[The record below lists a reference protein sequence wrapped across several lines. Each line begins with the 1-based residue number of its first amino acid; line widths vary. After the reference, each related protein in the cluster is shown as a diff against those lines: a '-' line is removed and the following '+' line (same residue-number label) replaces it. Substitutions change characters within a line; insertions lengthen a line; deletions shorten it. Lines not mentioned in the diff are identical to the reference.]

1 MKEKYSP
8 MMMQYL
14 GIKEQNKDS
23 IVMFRL
29 GDFYEMFFDDAI
41 MVSKELELALT
52 GKNAGAKE
60 RVPMCGVPFHSASGY
75 IQRLVDNGHKVA
87 IVEQLTDPGKK
98 GIVERG
104 VVQIVTPGTI
114 FDESL
119 TQNRNNYIACMM
131 TFDFVYTLAFCDITT
146 GEFQVVNI
154 DKQDNILNN
163 QLATMEIKEI
173 VVESNCTYSF
183 HEGIMVSR
191 YDNETFNEKYQ
202 DIFKNI
208 KDLKQIKLS
217 VERWDTKQKD
227 FSVQAVRFGTGSGCV
242 SEFGQNWEFISY
254 KENLQTVQKKNPS
267 YFVELT
273 DYLDENHT
281 KYKAARYFKNNN
293 SYVLYERSEKGKKHN
308 YLCLENQML
317 TLEYPKYMIENQK
330 YISFPYPSCKSLS
343 DFKIEESWE
352 KNEDFYEKEFWQLYS
367 YEDLKAFY
375 QNFEKGTAECSD
387 KTQTILVKAMEHD
400 YDNKTS
406 DASVLLDFKNHNFIV
421 KNPQGKKIFDKN
433 DVWKA
438 YEKQYTSAGKF
449 GSKEFFYNKSSVNIL
464 CVEKGKRTVCIENQD
479 VRDTLFEDLGW
490 NCVGTSMDMKVSPKS
505 NSKNIYLD
513 VTLHMEEDGKWDN
526 HAVLKLDKDGKFVE
540 CK

>member
-1 MKEKYSP
+1 MRKEILLACACVLCLSACGTGTKEQSKNPQKVLEVGAETTPKSVEATSSP
-8 MMMQYL
+8 MVQK
-14 GIKEQNKDS
+14 IKNTS
-23 IVMFRL
+23 
-29 GDFYEMFFDDAI
+29 
-41 MVSKELELALT
+41 
-52 GKNAGAKE
+52 GKREN
-60 RVPMCGVPFHSASGY
+60 P
-75 IQRLVDNGHKVA
+75 
-87 IVEQLTDPGKK
+87 
-98 GIVERG
+98 
-104 VVQIVTPGTI
+104 
-114 FDESL
+114 
-119 TQNRNNYIACMM
+119 
-131 TFDFVYTLAFCDITT
+131 
-146 GEFQVVNI
+146 
-154 DKQDNILNN
+154 
-163 QLATMEIKEI
+163 
-173 VVESNCTYSF
+173 
-183 HEGIMVSR
+183 
-191 YDNETFNEKYQ
+191 
-202 DIFKNI
+202 

-227 FSVQAVRFGTGSGCV
+227 FSIQAVRFGTGSGCV

-254 KENLQTVQKKNPS
+254 KENLKTVQKKNPS

-293 SYVLYERSEKGKKHN
+293 SYVLYERSEKGKKHK

-317 TLEYPKYMIENQK
+317 TLEYPKYMNENQK

-526 HAVLKLDKDGKFVE
+526 HAVLKLDKEGKFVE

>member
-1 MKEKYSP
+1 M
-8 MMMQYL
+8 
-14 GIKEQNKDS
+14 
-23 IVMFRL
+23 R
-29 GDFYEMFFDDAI
+29 
-41 MVSKELELALT
+41 
-52 GKNAGAKE
+52 
-60 RVPMCGVPFHSASGY
+60 
-75 IQRLVDNGHKVA
+75 
-87 IVEQLTDPGKK
+87 
-98 GIVERG
+98 
-104 VVQIVTPGTI
+104 
-114 FDESL
+114 
-119 TQNRNNYIACMM
+119 
-131 TFDFVYTLAFCDITT
+131 
-146 GEFQVVNI
+146 
-154 DKQDNILNN
+154 
-163 QLATMEIKEI
+163 KEI
-173 VVESNCTYSF
+173 LLACACVLCLSACGTGANKQSKNPQKALEVGVEATPKSVEATS
-183 HEGIMVSR
+183 IPTVQ
-191 YDNETFNEKYQ
+191 KV
-202 DIFKNI
+202 KNTSGKRENP

-317 TLEYPKYMIENQK
+317 TLEYPKYMNENQK

>member
-1 MKEKYSP
+1 MRKGILLACACVLCLSACGTGTKEQSKNPQKALEVGVETTPKSVEATSSP
-8 MMMQYL
+8 MVQK
-14 GIKEQNKDS
+14 IKNTS
-23 IVMFRL
+23 
-29 GDFYEMFFDDAI
+29 
-41 MVSKELELALT
+41 
-52 GKNAGAKE
+52 GKREN
-60 RVPMCGVPFHSASGY
+60 P
-75 IQRLVDNGHKVA
+75 
-87 IVEQLTDPGKK
+87 
-98 GIVERG
+98 
-104 VVQIVTPGTI
+104 
-114 FDESL
+114 
-119 TQNRNNYIACMM
+119 
-131 TFDFVYTLAFCDITT
+131 
-146 GEFQVVNI
+146 
-154 DKQDNILNN
+154 
-163 QLATMEIKEI
+163 
-173 VVESNCTYSF
+173 
-183 HEGIMVSR
+183 
-191 YDNETFNEKYQ
+191 
-202 DIFKNI
+202 

-293 SYVLYERSEKGKKHN
+293 SYVLYKRSEKGKKHN

>member
-1 MKEKYSP
+1 MRKEILLACACVLCLSACGTGTKEQSKNLQKVLEVGAETTPKSVEATSSP
-8 MMMQYL
+8 MVQK
-14 GIKEQNKDS
+14 IKNTS
-23 IVMFRL
+23 
-29 GDFYEMFFDDAI
+29 
-41 MVSKELELALT
+41 
-52 GKNAGAKE
+52 GKREN
-60 RVPMCGVPFHSASGY
+60 P
-75 IQRLVDNGHKVA
+75 
-87 IVEQLTDPGKK
+87 
-98 GIVERG
+98 
-104 VVQIVTPGTI
+104 
-114 FDESL
+114 
-119 TQNRNNYIACMM
+119 
-131 TFDFVYTLAFCDITT
+131 
-146 GEFQVVNI
+146 
-154 DKQDNILNN
+154 
-163 QLATMEIKEI
+163 
-173 VVESNCTYSF
+173 
-183 HEGIMVSR
+183 
-191 YDNETFNEKYQ
+191 
-202 DIFKNI
+202 

-254 KENLQTVQKKNPS
+254 KENLKTVQKKNPS

-293 SYVLYERSEKGKKHN
+293 SYVLYERSEKGKKHK

-317 TLEYPKYMIENQK
+317 TLEYPKYMNENQK

-367 YEDLKAFY
+367 YADLKVFY

-387 KTQTILVKAMEHD
+387 RTQTILVKAMEHD

>member
-1 MKEKYSP
+1 MRKEILLACACVLCLSACGTGTKEQSKNPQKAMEVGAETTPKSVEATSSP
-8 MMMQYL
+8 MVQK
-14 GIKEQNKDS
+14 IKNTS
-23 IVMFRL
+23 
-29 GDFYEMFFDDAI
+29 
-41 MVSKELELALT
+41 
-52 GKNAGAKE
+52 GKREN
-60 RVPMCGVPFHSASGY
+60 P
-75 IQRLVDNGHKVA
+75 
-87 IVEQLTDPGKK
+87 
-98 GIVERG
+98 
-104 VVQIVTPGTI
+104 
-114 FDESL
+114 
-119 TQNRNNYIACMM
+119 
-131 TFDFVYTLAFCDITT
+131 
-146 GEFQVVNI
+146 
-154 DKQDNILNN
+154 
-163 QLATMEIKEI
+163 
-173 VVESNCTYSF
+173 
-183 HEGIMVSR
+183 
-191 YDNETFNEKYQ
+191 
-202 DIFKNI
+202 

-254 KENLQTVQKKNPS
+254 KENLKTVQKKNPS

-317 TLEYPKYMIENQK
+317 TLEYPKYMNENQK

-387 KTQTILVKAMEHD
+387 KTQTILVEAMEHD

>member
-1 MKEKYSP
+1 MRKEILLACACVLCLSAC
-8 MMMQYL
+8 
-14 GIKEQNKDS
+14 GTGANKQS
-23 IVMFRL
+23 KNPQ
-29 GDFYEMFFDDAI
+29 
-41 MVSKELELALT
+41 KELEVGAET
-52 GKNAGAKE
+52 TPKSVEATSSPMVQKIKNTSGKREN
-60 RVPMCGVPFHSASGY
+60 P
-75 IQRLVDNGHKVA
+75 
-87 IVEQLTDPGKK
+87 
-98 GIVERG
+98 
-104 VVQIVTPGTI
+104 
-114 FDESL
+114 
-119 TQNRNNYIACMM
+119 
-131 TFDFVYTLAFCDITT
+131 
-146 GEFQVVNI
+146 
-154 DKQDNILNN
+154 
-163 QLATMEIKEI
+163 
-173 VVESNCTYSF
+173 
-183 HEGIMVSR
+183 
-191 YDNETFNEKYQ
+191 
-202 DIFKNI
+202 

-254 KENLQTVQKKNPS
+254 KENLKTVQKKNPS

-317 TLEYPKYMIENQK
+317 TLEYPKYMNENQK

-433 DVWKA
+433 DVWKV

-449 GSKEFFYNKSSVNIL
+449 GSKEFFYNKSSVNLL

>member
-1 MKEKYSP
+1 MRKGILLACACVLCLSACGTGTKEQSKNPQKALEVGVETTPKSVEATSSP
-8 MMMQYL
+8 MVQK
-14 GIKEQNKDS
+14 IKNTS
-23 IVMFRL
+23 
-29 GDFYEMFFDDAI
+29 
-41 MVSKELELALT
+41 
-52 GKNAGAKE
+52 GKREN
-60 RVPMCGVPFHSASGY
+60 P
-75 IQRLVDNGHKVA
+75 
-87 IVEQLTDPGKK
+87 
-98 GIVERG
+98 
-104 VVQIVTPGTI
+104 
-114 FDESL
+114 
-119 TQNRNNYIACMM
+119 
-131 TFDFVYTLAFCDITT
+131 
-146 GEFQVVNI
+146 
-154 DKQDNILNN
+154 
-163 QLATMEIKEI
+163 
-173 VVESNCTYSF
+173 
-183 HEGIMVSR
+183 
-191 YDNETFNEKYQ
+191 
-202 DIFKNI
+202 

-281 KYKAARYFKNNN
+281 KYKAARYFKNND

>member
-1 MKEKYSP
+1 MRKGILLACACVLCLSACGTGTKEQSKNPQKALEVGVETTPKSVEATSSP
-8 MMMQYL
+8 MVQK
-14 GIKEQNKDS
+14 IKNTS
-23 IVMFRL
+23 
-29 GDFYEMFFDDAI
+29 
-41 MVSKELELALT
+41 
-52 GKNAGAKE
+52 GKREN
-60 RVPMCGVPFHSASGY
+60 P
-75 IQRLVDNGHKVA
+75 
-87 IVEQLTDPGKK
+87 
-98 GIVERG
+98 
-104 VVQIVTPGTI
+104 
-114 FDESL
+114 
-119 TQNRNNYIACMM
+119 
-131 TFDFVYTLAFCDITT
+131 
-146 GEFQVVNI
+146 
-154 DKQDNILNN
+154 
-163 QLATMEIKEI
+163 
-173 VVESNCTYSF
+173 
-183 HEGIMVSR
+183 
-191 YDNETFNEKYQ
+191 
-202 DIFKNI
+202 

-330 YISFPYPSCKSLS
+330 YISFPYPLCKSLS

-526 HAVLKLDKDGKFVE
+526 HAVLKFDKDGKFVE

>member
-1 MKEKYSP
+1 MRKEILLACACVLWLSACGTGTKEQSKNPQKVLEVGAETTPKSVEATSSP
-8 MMMQYL
+8 MA
-14 GIKEQNKDS
+14 KNTS
-23 IVMFRL
+23 
-29 GDFYEMFFDDAI
+29 
-41 MVSKELELALT
+41 
-52 GKNAGAKE
+52 GKREN
-60 RVPMCGVPFHSASGY
+60 P
-75 IQRLVDNGHKVA
+75 
-87 IVEQLTDPGKK
+87 
-98 GIVERG
+98 
-104 VVQIVTPGTI
+104 
-114 FDESL
+114 
-119 TQNRNNYIACMM
+119 
-131 TFDFVYTLAFCDITT
+131 
-146 GEFQVVNI
+146 
-154 DKQDNILNN
+154 
-163 QLATMEIKEI
+163 
-173 VVESNCTYSF
+173 
-183 HEGIMVSR
+183 
-191 YDNETFNEKYQ
+191 
-202 DIFKNI
+202 

-217 VERWDTKQKD
+217 VERWDTKKKD

-254 KENLQTVQKKNPS
+254 KENLKTVQKKNPS
-267 YFVELT
+267 YFVGLT
-273 DYLDENHT
+273 DYLDENHK
-281 KYKAARYFKNNN
+281 KYKAAHYFKNNN
-293 SYVLYERSEKGKKHN
+293 SYVLYERSEKGKKHK

-317 TLEYPKYMIENQK
+317 TLEYPKYMNENQK

-526 HAVLKLDKDGKFVE
+526 HAVLKLDKEGKFVE

>member
-1 MKEKYSP
+1 MRK
-8 MMMQYL
+8 
-14 GIKEQNKDS
+14 GILLACACVLCLSACGTGTKEQSKNPQKALEVGVETTPKSVEATS
-23 IVMFRL
+23 IP
-29 GDFYEMFFDDAI
+29 
-41 MVSKELELALT
+41 MVQKIKNTS
-52 GKNAGAKE
+52 GKREN
-60 RVPMCGVPFHSASGY
+60 P
-75 IQRLVDNGHKVA
+75 
-87 IVEQLTDPGKK
+87 
-98 GIVERG
+98 
-104 VVQIVTPGTI
+104 
-114 FDESL
+114 
-119 TQNRNNYIACMM
+119 
-131 TFDFVYTLAFCDITT
+131 
-146 GEFQVVNI
+146 
-154 DKQDNILNN
+154 
-163 QLATMEIKEI
+163 
-173 VVESNCTYSF
+173 
-183 HEGIMVSR
+183 
-191 YDNETFNEKYQ
+191 
-202 DIFKNI
+202 